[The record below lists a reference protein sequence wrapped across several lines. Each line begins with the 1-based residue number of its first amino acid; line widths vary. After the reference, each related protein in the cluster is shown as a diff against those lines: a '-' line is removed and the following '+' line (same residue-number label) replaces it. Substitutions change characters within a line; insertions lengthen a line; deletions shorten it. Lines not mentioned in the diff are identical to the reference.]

1 MFPPRDHKQVSN
13 SMFSDRKNII
23 DLHSDAISMPEQ
35 LQYVCVCA
43 HVCSTAD
50 ACLNPIGDDVV
61 ADK

>member
-1 MFPPRDHKQVSN
+1 
-13 SMFSDRKNII
+13 MFSDRKNII
-23 DLHSDAISMPEQ
+23 DLHSGAISMPEQ